1 MSRHAHVTSTHA
13 ASGPLVHKTVTAG
26 ATSDASGMDRRIF
39 ITNLGKAT
47 LAVAVMGPV
56 IAACGVGSSPMEA
69 ATWHRVPFSSV
80 GVAISVEE
88 VGIGAA
94 FVVVRDGEAAVIDT
108 GQPDWGDESL
118 IEDALTAVGL
128 GWDAV
133 GHVIVTHHHVDH
145 RGNLPAVMTLASN
158 ATGYAGAADIPV
170 IAEAETLP
178 RPLTAVGDGD
188 SVFGLDIIETPGH
201 TPGHICALD
210 PVGNFLVA
218 GDALNGSD
226 WPRYLAAADE
236 TSVLVGP
243 FRLTTEDVAQ
253 ANESVKKLAGYSFDT
268 ALFGHGSPVVGDAG
282 DQLAELAANL

>member
-1 MSRHAHVTSTHA
+1 M
-13 ASGPLVHKTVTAG
+13 
-26 ATSDASGMDRRIF
+26 SDASGMDRRIF
-39 ITNLGKAT
+39 ITHLGKAT

-56 IAACGVGSSPMEA
+56 MAACDFGSSPLEA
-69 ATWHRVPFSSV
+69 STWHRIPLSAE
-80 GVAISVEE
+80 GAAIPSED

-94 FVVVRDGEAAVIDT
+94 FVLVRDGEAAVIDT
-108 GQPDWGDESL
+108 GWPRWGDESR
-118 IEDALTAVGL
+118 IGDTLTAVGL

-133 GHVIVTHHHVDH
+133 GHVIVTHHHEDH

-170 IAEAETLP
+170 IEEAEALP

-188 SVFGLDIIETPGH
+188 TVFGLDIIETPGH

-210 PVGNFLVA
+210 PVGKFLIT

-226 WPRYLAAADE
+226 WPRFGTHADD

-243 FRLTTEDVAQ
+243 FRLTTEDAAQ
-253 ANESVKKLAGYSFDT
+253 ADESVKKLTGYSFDT

-282 DQLAELAANL
+282 QQLAELAANL